1 MSKAAA
7 EQSRL
12 SMGALTAVPRLCAS
26 LSHIPDVTLHPI
38 CADPFQRLITLT
50 GRPVDDLAEIVIE
63 GSANQVQ
70 CLDLALALQT
80 VP

>member
-12 SMGALTAVPRLCAS
+12 SMGALTAAPRRCAS

-38 CADPFQRLITLT
+38 CVEPFQRLITLT
-50 GRPVDDLAEIVIE
+50 GRPVDDVDKIVTE

-70 CLDLALALQT
+70 CLGLALALQT
-80 VP
+80 TP

>member
-12 SMGALTAVPRLCAS
+12 SIGALTAVPRLCAS

-38 CADPFQRLITLT
+38 CADPFQRLITLA
-50 GRPVDDLAEIVIE
+50 GRPVHLQRPYSSFIE
-63 GSANQVQ
+63 GKAIRCSALYRFLV
-70 CLDLALALQT
+70 
-80 VP
+80 